1 MLPEEEISDRRI
13 ETEQFIEAREERDQI
28 NRGNIVLQSQTEWE
42 KEKERILFHEY
53 LLKYM
58 GRYSTEKKPV
68 RCGIRWNISSQEKKV
83 TGKIFVM

>member
-42 KEKERILFHEY
+42 KRRKEYYFMSI
-53 LLKYM
+53 
-58 GRYSTEKKPV
+58 
-68 RCGIRWNISSQEKKV
+68 C
-83 TGKIFVM
+83 

>member
-58 GRYSTEKKPV
+58 GRYSTEKKNQSAV
-68 RCGIRWNISSQEKKV
+68 VSGGIYHRRRRK
-83 TGKIFVM
+83 